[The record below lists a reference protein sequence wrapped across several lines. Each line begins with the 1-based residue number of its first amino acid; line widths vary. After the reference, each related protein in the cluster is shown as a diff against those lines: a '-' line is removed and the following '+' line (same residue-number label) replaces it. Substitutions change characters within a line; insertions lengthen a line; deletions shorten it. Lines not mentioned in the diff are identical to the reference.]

1 MRLALTGAVAAGVTM
16 AGVGLGQ
23 VTSVRPAR
31 LVPVQ
36 VEPVTLADVQ
46 RQVGTLS
53 AQVAQDHQQIAT
65 LTAQL
70 QKQQQ
75 LIGDLQIGLKSTT
88 VRGFDT
94 AGQVSALSGQVSS
107 LTSTF
112 NNHSHYYTVVS
123 ESGGKQFV
131 AAALTTIATQ
141 FCKKNNSASTGSNA
155 YTCTAP

>member
-1 MRLALTGAVAAGVTM
+1 MRLALIGAVAAGVTM

-23 VTSVRPAR
+23 VTSVRPVR

-53 AQVAQDHQQIAT
+53 EQIAT

-107 LTSTF
+107 LTSTV
-112 NNHSHYYTVVS
+112 NNHSHYYPVVS